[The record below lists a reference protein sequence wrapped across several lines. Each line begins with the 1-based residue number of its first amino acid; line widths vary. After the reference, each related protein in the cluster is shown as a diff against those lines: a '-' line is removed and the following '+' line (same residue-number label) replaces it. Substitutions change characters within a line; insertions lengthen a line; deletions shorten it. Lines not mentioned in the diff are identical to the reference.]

1 MTGVARFAGGAT
13 FASTVAVV
21 GGATFTSTTDHA
33 GVARFAAGVTTS
45 ALDVTGAARVY
56 GNMAV
61 DNTTLFVNSTSDRV
75 GIGTASPGASLDV
88 NGIVRIVSAGTIGN
102 NGSNLGYPLQI
113 SNNPGTI
120 SAFFGDGTSTVAY
133 NGNSYSAALRFNG
146 ANTWWGDIAYYP
158 HGRTSGFVSG
168 GGEFRF
174 ARSGNLVEPTAN
186 AMVSVGEL
194 LSEGQIWAGA
204 TGTFNGNALLLAQNS
219 LLFADANSSHWVGFK
234 SPATVAN
241 NVVWTLP
248 ATDGTNGQ
256 VLSTNSSGT
265 LSWKAADG
273 VTGADKQIQ
282 FNLGGTLGATA
293 GLVLEYNTAGYS
305 AGTLGVSGGA
315 YIMGNVGIGI
325 TTPAIGAR
333 IFDVTTSSTAKL
345 EVRGD
350 IRIPSGGFFVNKNI
364 TIPAGVCAGIG
375 ADENAFLSGVLT
387 VASGATLSIST
398 GGTLVIL

>member
-1 MTGVARFAGGAT
+1 MSATALYASTGST
-13 FASTVAVV
+13 FASGVNIGLGTS
-21 GGATFTSTTDHA
+21 GATLGISGGIYLYA
-33 GVARFAAGVTTS
+33 QSQLRFA
-45 ALDVTGAARVY
+45 
-56 GNMAV
+56 
-61 DNTTLFVNSTSDRV
+61 
-75 GIGTASPGASLDV
+75 
-88 NGIVRIVSAGTIGN
+88 
-102 NGSNLGYPLQI
+102 
-113 SNNPGTI
+113 
-120 SAFFGDGTSTVAY
+120 
-133 NGNSYSAALRFNG
+133 
-146 ANTWWGDIAYYP
+146 
-158 HGRTSGFVSG
+158 
-168 GGEFRF
+168 E
-174 ARSGNLVEPTAN
+174 
-186 AMVSVGEL
+186 
-194 LSEGQIWAGA
+194 
-204 TGTFNGNALLLAQNS
+204 
-219 LLFADANSSHWVGFK
+219 ADSSHWVGFK
-234 SPATVAN
+234 SPASVGAN
-241 NVVWTLP
+241 VLWTLP

-305 AGTLGVSGGA
+305 AGTLGVIGGA